1 MNILNYLL
9 QTNLYLILFMGFYTL
24 VLKNETFFRQNR
36 IYLNTSILLSFLI
49 PFINSNWFQELFITQ
64 KLRETI
70 VPTQMIYE
78 TVVVIA
84 DAETSNWAIGD
95 LILWVYTAVMA
106 ILLLRFLVRLVLL
119 NSKLKPKKGAAYSF
133 FNTMV
138 VDRELPE
145 SGIIIDHEKVHMR
158 EWHSADVLFIEL
170 TSIINWFNP
179 VVYLYKKEIRHIHE
193 FIADEEAASG
203 MRSKSDYALLLF
215 SNTLGVQ
222 PDQLSNNFFNNSLLK
237 RRIIMLN
244 KNKSRRTG
252 LWKYGFSAPLFAIM
266 MIVSAAATSS
276 ENNPLNIDS
285 EKTIEPLENFS
296 KLDILSFPK
305 KGNFSSKR
313 LIPDNIGSNTI
324 PKVPEK
330 LQETTIKKV
339 SEDHNDLK
347 RHIATTIKYPISARE
362 NNITGYLMVNF
373 KVQGNKIIDVKVS
386 KSLQHDLDKEVLD
399 AITSFSSTI
408 QLADNDYSLA
418 VVYHSPEL
426 LATAEKIPS
435 NILNHKN
442 FLGMVVAII
451 DKSGKP
457 SIGWNKT
464 VYMNEN
470 KNDRTKNSTNIK
482 DFTAVSPLPEF
493 IGGQKGWSDYVKNTL
508 IYPEEAKKNQV
519 QGRVI
524 VSFVVM
530 KDGSLADIKVLR
542 GIGNGADEEAIR
554 VLKASPKWKPGMDK
568 GEPVNVAYTM
578 PIFFQ
583 LAPKASEEK
592 TN

>member
-36 IYLNTSILLSFLI
+36 IYLNMSTLLSFII

-78 TVVVIA
+78 TVVVGA
-84 DAETSNWAIGD
+84 DEGPSKWAIGD
-95 LILWVYTAVMA
+95 LILLVYAGITA
-106 ILLLRFLVRLVLL
+106 ILLLRFLIRLVLL

-170 TSIINWFNP
+170 ASIINWFNP

-203 MRSKSDYALLLF
+203 MLSKSDYALLLF

-252 LWKYGFSAPLFAIM
+252 LWKYGFSAPLFALM
-266 MIVSAAATSS
+266 LTFSAASVANKNTDLIAGAEKLISPSIANKFIPTVTIPADKTLDKKSS
-276 ENNPLNIDS
+276 LKN
-285 EKTIEPLENFS
+285 KTKEIKSSTKSTQEDFS
-296 KLDILSFPK
+296 KLYKHLIRNMRYPESAKKERIVGYEVVYFKIQNGRISNIKIAKGLQNDI
-305 KGNFSSKR
+305 
-313 LIPDNIGSNTI
+313 DN
-324 PKVPEK
+324 
-330 LQETTIKKV
+330 
-339 SEDHNDLK
+339 
-347 RHIATTIKYPISARE
+347 
-362 NNITGYLMVNF
+362 
-373 KVQGNKIIDVKVS
+373 
-386 KSLQHDLDKEVLD
+386 EVLRTFD
-399 AITSFSSTI
+399 LFKETVEAE
-408 QLADNDYSLA
+408 DNDYALAIAFHLTGIENNSLTLPSTGKNYFIGSISVSA
-418 VVYHSPEL
+418 L
-426 LATAEKIPS
+426 GIPQA
-435 NILNHKN
+435 L
-442 FLGMVVAII
+442 
-451 DKSGKP
+451 
-457 SIGWNKT
+457 T
-464 VYMNEN
+464 
-470 KNDRTKNSTNIK
+470 TKGFAFSQEVIK
-482 DFTAVSPLPEF
+482 DFASVDVLPEF
-493 IGGQKGWSDYVKNTL
+493 PGGMKGWGEYLQSALK
-508 IYPEEAKKNQV
+508 YPEEAKKNKIT
-519 QGRVI
+519 GRVI
-524 VSFVVM
+524 LSFTVL
-530 KDGSLADIKVLR
+530 KNGSITDIKVLR
-542 GIGNGADEEAIR
+542 GIGAGADEEAIR
-554 VLKASPKWKPGMDK
+554 VVKESPKWKPGILK

-583 LAPKASEEK
+583 LASNVPAEK